1 MIHLNS
7 SGTAYD
13 IGLQHGM
20 ADPCAVRLAYEAW
33 GDMDSVKKSQREA
46 GIHLVEERLGHFF
59 PETLLEM
66 QGIAAGSGL
75 AYEQIVMLNCFDAI
89 IGSTLGAPRC
99 SNIGFVASDVGVL
112 LGKTADWNVAN
123 PETFTLRQHYRPV
136 AGTGYSFKHY
146 GCAGTLWTE
155 GGLNEAGLAMVLN
168 GLPVSGS
175 FPDSVPWLALTRGV
189 LQYCRDVTEATEFL
203 ARHDVMCWGFN
214 LTLADAAG
222 ELAFVEVT
230 PGIQA
235 IRRPDKDYLIH
246 TNHCLCEET
255 RGRQM
260 DETTLAQY
268 GEPGLAEN
276 SLARYKKLEQI
287 VPEAPRTLA
296 GMQALLR
303 DRSTP
308 GPISQNGEQGQHT
321 VYAMIIAPE
330 QGKIW
335 GAEGYPP
342 DVGFIEYG
350 I

>member
-1 MIHLNS
+1 MIYLSN
-7 SGTAYD
+7 SGTAYE
-13 IGLQHGM
+13 IGMQHGM
-20 ADPCAVRLAYEAW
+20 ANPRAVQLAYEAW
-33 GDMDSVKKSQREA
+33 GQVAGVEKSKLQA
-46 GIHLVEERLGHFF
+46 GIGMVQERLQRFF

-75 AYEQIVMLNCFDAI
+75 PYEQILTLNCFDAI
-89 IGSTLGAPRC
+89 IGTTLGAPCC
-99 SNIGFVASDVGVL
+99 SNIGFADSDVGVL
-112 LGKTADWNVAN
+112 LGKTADWNVPDPQA
-123 PETFTLRQHYRPV
+123 FTLWQHYRPE
-136 AGTGYSFKHY
+136 AGQGYRFMHY

-189 LQYCRDVTEATEFL
+189 LQYCRDVPAAIEFL
-203 ARHDVMCWGFN
+203 DRHDVMCWGFN

-222 ELAFVEVT
+222 DLAFVEVT
-230 PGIQA
+230 PALQA
-235 IRRPDKDYLIH
+235 IRRPAKDYLIH

-255 RGRQM
+255 GGRQM

-268 GEPGLAEN
+268 GEQGLAEN
-276 SLARYKKLEQI
+276 SLARYRNLERL

-296 GMQALLR
+296 GMKALLR
-303 DRSTP
+303 DRSIP
-308 GPISQNGEQGQHT
+308 GAISQNGEQGQHT
-321 VYAMIIAPE
+321 VYAMIIAPQE
-330 QGKIW
+330 GKMW

-342 DVGFIEYG
+342 DVDFVEYQ